1 MTSRTVQT
9 FYNPRMSMAEAHP
22 PSGYDCQPLLTKFRI
37 ASPLIESALDLDKLL
52 EHVVDDIAET
62 VGSIEVSVWL
72 REESTGRIVLL
83 GVRGCSQYKKG
94 QCLNAGRALV
104 ASAAASGEIRYAPDV
119 WQESLYVACEP
130 ATRSELCIPLLVNN
144 RTIGVLC
151 IDHRKIDAF
160 PREQIEV
167 LVSLAG
173 HLALVIENAQRFR
186 RECSERRR
194 LQKESVAARELQESM
209 FLNSAP
215 VVPGFTF
222 ETVWHPAGVLA
233 GDWFDFIELGQNRYG
248 IALGDV
254 SGKGTSA
261 ALLMTS
267 TRALLRSIA
276 PIHTDPAQLL
286 EHLGRMI
293 ADDFPHGRFVT
304 MLYAVLDISSRQLS
318 IASAGHPLPLLIEGD
333 ACFIELEAG
342 LPLGMG
348 RTSYPQES
356 ITLTPGR
363 NLLLYTDGIIE
374 AANRVNEEFGVG
386 RLLRHFG
393 EQNASLDGLMRRLQ
407 IFSGSP
413 HKSDDSTAV
422 LIRSHLT

>member
-1 MTSRTVQT
+1 
-9 FYNPRMSMAEAHP
+9 
-22 PSGYDCQPLLTKFRI
+22 
-37 ASPLIESALDLDKLL
+37 LIESAFDLDKLL
-52 EHVVDDIAET
+52 EHFVDDIAET
-62 VGSIEVSVWL
+62 VESIEVSMWL
-72 REESTGRIVLL
+72 REEGNGTFVLL

-94 QCLNAGRALV
+94 QRLNAGRALV
-104 ASAAASGEIRYAPDV
+104 ASAAASGEVRYAPDV

-130 ATRSELCIPLLVNN
+130 ATRSELCIPLSVSN

-160 PREQIEV
+160 PDEQIQV
-167 LVSLAG
+167 LMSLAG

-186 RECSERRR
+186 RECNERRR

-209 FLNSAP
+209 FLNS
-215 VVPGFTF
+215 VPDVPDFTF

-276 PIHTDPAQLL
+276 SIHASPSQLL

-304 MLYAVLDISSRQLS
+304 MLYAVLDISTRQLS
-318 IASAGHPLPLLIEGD
+318 IASAGHPLPLLMEGE
-333 ACFIELEAG
+333 ASFIELEAG

-348 RTSYPQES
+348 RTSYSQKS
-356 ITLTPGR
+356 ISLVPGS

-374 AANRVNEEFGVG
+374 AVNRVNEEFGLA
-386 RLLRHFG
+386 RLLRHFSD
-393 EQNASLDGLMRRLQ
+393 QDASLDGLMRRLHT
-407 IFSGSP
+407 FSGSP

-422 LIRSHLT
+422 LIRSHGD